1 MPAPTFLS
9 TFASYVHQQRDAI
22 GRVWMNLVRESPEVL
37 GAAHISHEALQD
49 HVPEL
54 MNDLV
59 DLLRLEREPATNEQS
74 AKHSR
79 IHGREQWKAGYNV
92 SELIWE
98 IYIIRH
104 VLTNSILGQFA
115 RDHTE
120 FSAEDC
126 SQAAALLHDF
136 FHRVTC
142 ESVDQFVQEQQR
154 ALKEA
159 HDALRE
165 MGEFRERLT
174 RTIAHELRNVLNA
187 LTLAIRL
194 LGEETSSEE
203 NIATAATCSRMLSD
217 MNGILNGLLD
227 YSAIIAGR
235 TKLNLE
241 TFSLPELFSEIVN
254 EWKPVAEEY
263 GMVFTSRCEPSVG
276 EVFSDKLKIKQIA
289 GNLLSNA
296 IKYRK
301 PEQGGTVELSFSAP
315 DESTWNMLIADTG
328 LGIAPQDM
336 DALFGEFSRIRV
348 TSAVPG
354 TGLGLAIC
362 KEFAELL
369 GGRIEVVSKEHQ
381 GARFSVT
388 MPIRL
393 EDSQRV

>member
-9 TFASYVHQQRDAI
+9 KFASYVHQQRDAI
-22 GRVWMNLVRESPEVL
+22 GSAWMNLVRESPEVL
-37 GAAHISHEALQD
+37 GAANISHEALQD

-115 RDHTE
+115 REHPE
-120 FSAEDC
+120 FSVEDC

-154 ALKEA
+154 TLKEA

-194 LGEETSSEE
+194 LGEETSNEE
-203 NIATAATCSRMLSD
+203 SIASAATCSRMLSD
-217 MNGILNGLLD
+217 MNGILSGLLD

-235 TKLNLE
+235 SKINVE
-241 TFSLPELFSEIVN
+241 RFSLPGLFAEIVG

-301 PEQGGTVELSFSAP
+301 PEQGGTVELSFSVP
-315 DESTWNMLIADTG
+315 DVSTWSMVIADTG